1 MKKQIASSYRLETS
15 SLSSLKMALTYA
27 RRALPPRDAKKDAS
41 DELVLRLIQRV
52 QAEYK
57 YKKQPSMARRAVK
70 PARAGVKYRNGE
82 S

>member
-1 MKKQIASSYRLETS
+1 MKKQMASSYRLETS
-15 SLSSLKMALTYA
+15 SLSSLKMALIYA

-52 QAEYK
+52 QAG